1 METLGASESVETAR
15 MLNDLNGATRL
26 NDVNKYRVVQR
37 NDRRENA
44 GDFHDWPKPWQRS
57 SDA

>member
-26 NDVNKYRVVQR
+26 NDLNDLNKSRVV
-37 NDRRENA
+37 
-44 GDFHDWPKPWQRS
+44 
-57 SDA
+57 